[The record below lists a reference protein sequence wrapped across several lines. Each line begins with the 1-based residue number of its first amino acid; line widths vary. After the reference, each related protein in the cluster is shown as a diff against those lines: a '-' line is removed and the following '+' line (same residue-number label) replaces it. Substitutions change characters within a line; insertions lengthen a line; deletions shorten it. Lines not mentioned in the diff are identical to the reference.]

1 MKHVQL
7 FEGWLDS
14 LTSGF
19 SGKSKPEPE
28 DYSYQKS
35 KFRDA
40 SDMWSHPER
49 YNKDVYRD
57 YDAAL
62 KELETDLGTRE
73 ILSVPFMGDEIFQ
86 GIYDLTTPTTSLGTS
101 SFAGNEPKPKDP
113 CDGEIHILKIDP
125 NKEFFSNRYWYEYHN
140 FHSYYFMNERIGFIT
155 KGRFEYPIHTFFT
168 KDFYHKWL
176 EDPDKLADLRGEIK
190 KAYEYRFW
198 KTDPKMI
205 ASRYTKCEIDTLFS
219 VADEMERSQ
228 GEDFLIAC
236 DLDQRI
242 KKDPS
247 ITFSL
252 FHRLKKSGYDKL
264 LKSLQGEISDDTIST
279 ISDLGELGF

>member
-1 MKHVQL
+1 MKHLQL

-19 SGKSKPEPE
+19 SGRSKKEPE
-28 DYSYQKS
+28 DYSYRGS

-40 SDMWSHPER
+40 KDMWDHPER

-73 ILSVPFMGDEIFQ
+73 ILSVDLLNEEVVKYIH
-86 GIYDLTTPTTSLGTS
+86 DLTSPTTSFGTS

-113 CDGEIHILKIDP
+113 CDNEIQILKIDP

-140 FHSYYFMNERIGFIT
+140 FHSYYFMNERIGFVT
-155 KGRFEYPIHTFFT
+155 KGRFEYPVHSFFT
-168 KDFYHKWL
+168 KDFYHRWL
-176 EDPDKLADLRGEIK
+176 EDTDKLSELREEIK
-190 KAYEYRFW
+190 NARKYRFW
-198 KTDPKMI
+198 KTDPEI
-205 ASRYTKCEIDTLFS
+205 VAGRYTKCGIDTLFS
-219 VADEMERSQ
+219 VAGEMERSQ

-247 ITFSL
+247 ISFSL
-252 FHRLKKSGYDKL
+252 FGRIRKSGYDKL
-264 LKSLQGEISDDTIST
+264 LKSLQGEASDDSINTAI
-279 ISDLGELGF
+279 DLGELGF